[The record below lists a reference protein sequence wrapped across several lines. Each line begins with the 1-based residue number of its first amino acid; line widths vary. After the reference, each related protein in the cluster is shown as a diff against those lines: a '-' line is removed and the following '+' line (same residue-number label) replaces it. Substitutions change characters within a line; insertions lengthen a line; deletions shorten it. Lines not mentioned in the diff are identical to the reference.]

1 MTTIEIAGQLT
12 AGDRYRLLNCS
23 SKEAELKSGTSR
35 REFVKGAKP
44 PAAAGRMS
52 LEPKLSASRFQC
64 FWPAPGAWGSFE
76 LTRNALTLTPL
87 VGTIQ
92 TEGIDDRS
100 LPAGGA
106 RQGEGHQRREGD
118 CAPRRAAWKRHHDSI
133 SGGGRSRSGS
143 TLAGASMSAC
153 RPSAAYGS

>member
-92 TEGIDDRS
+92 LKELTIAPF
-100 LPAGGA
+100 LPGA
-106 RQGEGHQRREGD
+106 QGKVKVTSGAKEIAH
-118 CAPRRAAWKRHHDSI
+118 RAAPHGNGI
-133 SGGGRSRSGS
+133 
-143 TLAGASMSAC
+143 TIQF
-153 RPSAAYGS
+153 PAAAEADPDQPLRVQA